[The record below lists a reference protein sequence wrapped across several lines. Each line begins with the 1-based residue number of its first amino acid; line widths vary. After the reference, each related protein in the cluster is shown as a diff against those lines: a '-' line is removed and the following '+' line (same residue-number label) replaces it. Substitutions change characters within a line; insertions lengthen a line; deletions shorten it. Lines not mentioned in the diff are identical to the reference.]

1 LVDAKFFETIEASM
15 QRGRNLTEQ
24 DNASAPKVAVVNQA
38 FARRFFPDGDPVGN
52 RLFVGQDSNPQNVPS
67 PERLIEIVG
76 VVRDAKYGEQREEIA
91 PIIFFPA
98 IQNPRG
104 MEPMAFAVRTAGD
117 PFTMIPAIREAV
129 SQIDRNLPLARFTT
143 LNAQAE
149 ERLVQERLF
158 ARLTT
163 FLGLLALLLA
173 GIGLYGVMAYSVIQ
187 RTREIGVRV
196 ALGARAADVLRLFI
210 RQGMALVVI
219 GVAVGLAGAFA
230 LTRLVSSFL
239 FGVSPTDPATFAGVE
254 LLLALIALFACWLPA
269 RRAAKVDPIRALRH
283 E

>member
-1 LVDAKFFETIEASM
+1 
-15 QRGRNLTEQ
+15 
-24 DNASAPKVAVVNQA
+24 
-38 FARRFFPDGDPVGN
+38 
-52 RLFVGQDSNPQNVPS
+52 
-67 PERLIEIVG
+67 LIEIVG
-76 VVRDAKYGEQREEIA
+76 VVRDAKYSDHREEIG

-98 IQNPRG
+98 AQNPSG

-117 PFTMIPAIREAV
+117 PITMIPAIREAV
-129 SQIDRNLPLARFTT
+129 RQIDRNLPLSRFTT
-143 LNAQAE
+143 VNAQAD

-158 ARLTT
+158 ARLTS
-163 FLGLLALLLA
+163 FFGMLALLLA
-173 GIGLYGVMAYSVIQ
+173 GIGLYGVMAYTVTQ
-187 RTREIGVRV
+187 RTREIGVRM

-219 GVAVGLAGAFA
+219 GVAMGLAGAFA

-239 FGVSPTDPATFAGVE
+239 FDVSPTDPATFAGVA

-269 RRAAKVDPIRALRH
+269 RRAAKVDPIRALHH